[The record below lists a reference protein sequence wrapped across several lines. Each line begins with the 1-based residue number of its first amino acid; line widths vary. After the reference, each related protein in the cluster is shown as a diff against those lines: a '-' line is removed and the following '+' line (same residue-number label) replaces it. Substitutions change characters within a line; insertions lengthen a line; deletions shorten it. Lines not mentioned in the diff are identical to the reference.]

1 MRVSARIGARVIYG
15 RGQGRSMAA
24 QGLRGVPSAQLVE
37 RGLGRLQL
45 EELGLVRVRV
55 RVRVS

>member
-1 MRVSARIGARVIYG
+1 
-15 RGQGRSMAA
+15 MAA
-24 QGLRGVPSAQLVE
+24 QGLRGVPGAQLVE

-55 RVRVS
+55 RVKVRLKKLTLTLTSPSGRRA